1 MPAFAAYFEAGAA
14 QRFARFLL
22 GGEDAKIGLRKES
35 FPLHLR
41 YELTGYELFLDNEGY
56 PAIKPPWGTLTAIDL
71 GKGELAWQIPLGEYP
86 ELVERGLPNTGS
98 SNYGGPVVT
107 AGGLVFIA
115 ATNFDNK
122 IRAFD
127 KATGELLWEHGLP
140 NAGVATP
147 AVYEAAGREFVV
159 IAAGG
164 NKFGGKRTD
173 VYVAFALPEEGR
185 GNAD

>member
-1 MPAFAAYFEAGAA
+1 M
-14 QRFARFLL
+14 
-22 GGEDAKIGLRKES
+22 
-35 FPLHLR
+35 
-41 YELTGYELFLDNEGY
+41 
-56 PAIKPPWGTLTAIDL
+56 
-71 GKGELAWQIPLGEYP
+71 
-86 ELVERGLPNTGS
+86 
-98 SNYGGPVVT
+98 
-107 AGGLVFIA
+107 